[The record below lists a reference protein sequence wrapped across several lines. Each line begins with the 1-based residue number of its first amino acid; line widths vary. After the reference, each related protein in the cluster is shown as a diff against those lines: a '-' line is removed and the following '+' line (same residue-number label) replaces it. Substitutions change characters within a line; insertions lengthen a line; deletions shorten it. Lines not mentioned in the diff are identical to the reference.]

1 MVRVVLDANVLFP
14 VVLRDVI
21 LELSISG
28 LLRVLWTDQV
38 LAELSRA
45 LVRTSRHGEHSAA
58 ALISELKAFFPAN
71 FVVGYEHLTHDTHC
85 SDPKDE
91 HVLGAAIH
99 SRADAISTF
108 NMKDFPN
115 DLFERFGIELIH
127 PDLLLTGVFESNTGT
142 ACQTLGGILG
152 NYNHPPKTVGEL
164 SARLIRSQVPR
175 FGLRILDFEES
186 INGFAKQV
194 RASGSN

>member
-1 MVRVVLDANVLFP
+1 
-14 VVLRDVI
+14 
-21 LELSISG
+21 
-28 LLRVLWTDQV
+28 
-38 LAELSRA
+38 
-45 LVRTSRHGEHSAA
+45 
-58 ALISELKAFFPAN
+58 
-71 FVVGYEHLTHDTHC
+71 
-85 SDPKDE
+85 
-91 HVLGAAIH
+91 
-99 SRADAISTF
+99 
-108 NMKDFPN
+108 MKDFPN

>member
-21 LELSISG
+21 LEFSISG

-142 ACQTLGGILG
+142 ACQTLGRILG
-152 NYNHPPKTVGEL
+152 KYNHPPKTVAEL